1 MRLKGKVAFI
11 TGAANGLQ
19 GELMGIGGA
28 TAWLFA
34 REGAKVVLGDVNDE
48 LGQRT
53 ASQIR
58 DSGDEA
64 QFVHLDVA
72 SASEWSDAVKAAVDR
87 FGRLDIL
94 VNCAG
99 NREPNSYTVDETT
112 EELWDEVMDTHA
124 RGTFLGMK
132 HAVPKMRDSGG
143 GSIINISSVLGMVGQ
158 SDRIS
163 YVAAK
168 GAIRLMTKAVALECA
183 RENIRVNS
191 VHPGTVLTPRS
202 LARHSESEWY
212 TGETSRIPLGRLAK
226 AEEIA
231 NAILYLASDESS
243 YVTGSELVVDGG
255 LTAQ

>member
-1 MRLKGKVAFI
+1 MRLQGKVALI
-11 TGAANGLQ
+11 TGAANGLK

-34 REGAKVVLGDVNDE
+34 REGARVVLGDVNDE

-53 ASQIR
+53 ASQIG
-58 DSGDEA
+58 DSGGQA

-72 SASEWSDAVKAAVDR
+72 SARDWSDAVETAVDR
-87 FGRLDIL
+87 FGRLDVL

-99 NREPNSYTVDETT
+99 NREPGSFTLEETT
-112 EELWDEVMDTHA
+112 EELWDEVMDVHA

-158 SDRIS
+158 GDRTS

-168 GAIRLMTKAVALECA
+168 GAIRLMSKAVALGYA
-183 RENIRVNS
+183 KENIRVNS
-191 VHPGTVLTPRS
+191 VHPGTVLTPRN
-202 LARHSESEWY
+202 LARHSEPEWFAR
-212 TGETSRIPLGRLAK
+212 ETSRIPLGRLAK
-226 AEEIA
+226 AEELA

>member
-1 MRLKGKVAFI
+1 
-11 TGAANGLQ
+11 
-19 GELMGIGGA
+19 
-28 TAWLFA
+28 
-34 REGAKVVLGDVNDE
+34 
-48 LGQRT
+48 
-53 ASQIR
+53 
-58 DSGDEA
+58 
-64 QFVHLDVA
+64 
-72 SASEWSDAVKAAVDR
+72 
-87 FGRLDIL
+87 
-94 VNCAG
+94 
-99 NREPNSYTVDETT
+99 
-112 EELWDEVMDTHA
+112 MDTHA

-191 VHPGTVLTPRS
+191 VHPGSVLTPRS